1 MKIFTNG
8 CFDILT
14 AGHVSLLK
22 ACRDLAGKDGTVIVG
37 LNSDASVG
45 RLKPGR
51 PINNQYDRMNVLK
64 SISYVDSVMIFD
76 DDTPIDMIRTLS
88 PDYIVKGF
96 DYKAEDVV
104 GRFLVKGVIL
114 VNHTGHSTTN
124 IIDKIIKIKDG
135 DYEEVSCES
144 ALPPEVV
151 DALPNDEE

>member
-14 AGHVSLLK
+14 AGHISLLK

-51 PINNQYDRMNVLK
+51 PINNQYDRLNVLK

-76 DDTPIDMIRTLS
+76 EDTPIKMIETLS
-88 PDYIVKGF
+88 PDFIVKGS

-104 GRFLVKGVIL
+104 GKNLVKGVIL
-114 VNHTGHSTTN
+114 VNHTGHSTT
-124 IIDKIIKIKDG
+124 DVVRKIK
-135 DYEEVSCES
+135 ES
-144 ALPPEVV
+144 A
-151 DALPNDEE
+151 